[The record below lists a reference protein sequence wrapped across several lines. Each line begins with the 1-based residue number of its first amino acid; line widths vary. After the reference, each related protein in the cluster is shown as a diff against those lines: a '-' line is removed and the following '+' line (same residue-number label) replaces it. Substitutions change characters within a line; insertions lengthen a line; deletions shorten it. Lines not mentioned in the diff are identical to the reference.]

1 MFIKDRNIIKMIR
14 IATLPGLLAGLIAAC
29 GGEQGGRGG
38 FAMPPTAVETA
49 TAETRTVSDRFEAV
63 GTLEAVESI
72 TVVSEI
78 DGAILSLPF
87 QEGAAITRGGLIAQL
102 DTTQLAAE
110 VRRAE
115 ALRDQNLASYQRIK
129 AVVDQAA
136 AAPQDLDDAAAALKV
151 ADANLALARAR
162 FAKTRI
168 IAPFNG
174 ILGARRVSPG
184 AFLRAGQEITVLAKV
199 DELRV
204 IFSAPERYLGQL
216 KRGAEVAVSTIAFP
230 GKTLSGQIEVIEPVL
245 DEVTRSAKIFARVK
259 NSGGDFRPGMS
270 ANISTVLSERD
281 NALTIPNEA
290 VFVNGD
296 QSFVFVVKEDSTVAR
311 VALNLGTRLSDVV
324 EVLSG
329 LAPGDRVVRAGHQ
342 KLYQGAKVMPVVSRE
357 VEGVKSE

>member
-1 MFIKDRNIIKMIR
+1 MPIQYRKLINLILR
-14 IATLPGLLAGLIAAC
+14 IALAGVLAGFLVSC

-38 FAMPPTAVETA
+38 FAMPPTAVEIA
-49 TAETRTVSDRFEAV
+49 AAETRTVSDRFEAV
-63 GTLEAVESI
+63 GTLEAVASI

-87 QEGAAITRGGLIAQL
+87 QEGAAIARGGLIAQL
-102 DTTQLAAE
+102 DTAQLAAE
-110 VRRAE
+110 VHRAE

-136 AAPQDLDDAAAALKV
+136 AAPQDLDDAAATLKV
-151 ADANLALARAR
+151 AEANLALARAR

-168 IAPFNG
+168 TAPFNG

-216 KRGAEVAVSTIAFP
+216 KRGAEVAVATIAFP
-230 GKTLSGQIEVIEPVL
+230 GRALSGQIEVIEPVL
-245 DEVTRSAKIFARVK
+245 DEVTRSARIIARVK
-259 NSGGDFRPGMS
+259 NPGGDFRPGMS
-270 ANISTVLSERD
+270 ANVSTILSERD

-296 QSFVFVVKEDSTVAR
+296 QSFVFVVKTDSTVAR
-311 VALNLGTRLSDVV
+311 VALNLGTRMADAV

-329 LAPGDRVVRAGHQ
+329 ISPGDRVVRAGHQ
-342 KLYQGAKVMPVVSRE
+342 KLYQGAKVMPVVSQ
-357 VEGVKSE
+357 GAAAGGN